1 MLLFAFLHAA
11 SAGTAVVE
19 LFTSEG
25 CSSCPPADALLS
37 ELAAEETPGVILL
50 ELHVDYWDRL
60 GWPDPWAD
68 KQFSDRQRR
77 YGERFDQVYTPQMVV
92 NGEAQFV
99 GSDRLLARALIA
111 KALAAPQSALSVDAR
126 REGQTIRATVA
137 GAPHGTAL
145 VATIVEDGLSSDVAR
160 GENRGS
166 KLRHD
171 RVARAWV
178 EGPGPSI
185 AVRVPAGID
194 PAKARLVVFAQEPKS
209 LRIVGAAEQR
219 LP

>member
-1 MLLFAFLHAA
+1 MLLFAFLQAA
-11 SAGTAVVE
+11 GAGTAVVE

-37 ELAAEETPGVILL
+37 EIAAEGTPGVILL

-68 KQFSDRQRR
+68 KRFSDRQRR

-92 NGEAQFV
+92 NGETQLV
-99 GSDRLLARALIA
+99 GSDRPLARAMIA
-111 KALAAPQSALSVDAR
+111 KALAAPQTELVVDAR
-126 REGQTIRATVA
+126 REGSVITAKAA
-137 GAPHGTAL
+137 GAPVGTTL
-145 VATIVEDGLSSDVAR
+145 VAAIVEDGLSSDVQR
-160 GENRGS
+160 GENPGA

-171 RVARAWV
+171 RVVRAWV

-185 AVRVPAGID
+185 AVPVPAGVD

-209 LRIVGAAEQR
+209 LRIVAATER
-219 LP
+219 KLP

>member
-1 MLLFAFLHAA
+1 MVLFAFLQSAI
-11 SAGTAVVE
+11 AGTAVVE

-37 ELAAEETPGVILL
+37 EIAAEGTPGVILL

-60 GWPDPWAD
+60 GWPDPWAT

-92 NGEAQFV
+92 NGDTQFV
-99 GSDRLLARALIA
+99 GSDRVMARALIS
-111 KALAAPQSALSVDAR
+111 KALAAPQSAFTVDAR
-126 REGQTIRATVA
+126 RDGETIRATVA
-137 GAPHGTAL
+137 GAPNGTTL
-145 VATIVEDGLSSDVAR
+145 VAAIVEDGLSSDVQR

-185 AVRVPAGID
+185 AVAVPAAVD
-194 PAKARLVVFAQEPKS
+194 PAKARLVVFAQDPNS

>member
-1 MLLFAFLHAA
+1 MLLLALLQAA
-11 SAGTAVVE
+11 GAGTAVVE

-37 ELAAEETPGVILL
+37 ELAAERTPGVILL

-60 GWPDPWAD
+60 GWPDPWARS
-68 KQFSDRQRR
+68 QFSDRQRR

-92 NGEAQFV
+92 NGQAQLV
-99 GSDRLLARALIA
+99 GSDRLMARALIA
-111 KALAAPQSALSVDAR
+111 KALAAPQAALTVDAR
-126 REGQTIRATVA
+126 RDGATVTAKIA
-137 GAPHGTAL
+137 GAPSGTTL
-145 VATIVEDGLSSDVAR
+145 VAAIVEDGLESDVQR

-178 EGPGPSI
+178 EGPGPSLT
-185 AVRVPAGID
+185 VPLPAGIE
-194 PAKARLVVFAQEPKS
+194 PTKARLVVFAQERES
-209 LRIVGAAEQR
+209 LRIVAATEHP